1 MSLRFVK
8 QGTAGR
14 SERGLPGE
22 SALRMTTG
30 IERISE
36 ESYQGWQIEITHR
49 QVGVIA
55 PRSQFTASIRLAGMQ
70 QPHIFS
76 GFASHSAA
84 LEAAKSWIQL
94 RFDSAHRF
102 APVRKRANRGMG

>member
-1 MSLRFVK
+1 MVSAFDLLQRGLRTMSLRFVK

-70 QPHIFS
+70 QRMVGWRS
-76 GFASHSAA
+76 S
-84 LEAAKSWIQL
+84 
-94 RFDSAHRF
+94 
-102 APVRKRANRGMG
+102 KRANHAVLDGAYLLSPVVI